1 MGTIFLQ
8 NKKML
13 KNDIF
18 SISMEVQLFWAI
30 LMCDEKWKRPYHFIA
45 FNFSDGYDLILL
57 DDSEKEK
64 FCELFSNYL
73 KLKVNDGTCLRER
86 SLICLDYVYVDSNV
100 SYTSDFFIDFENE
113 IIKYTERFSDNGGL
127 PFITED
133 DLIQEYDLY
142 AYVENALEDRFKKH
156 LVTEVLHL
164 NNNSANN
171 KYIQ

>member
-8 NKKML
+8 NEKML

-18 SISMEVQLFWAI
+18 SISNEVQWFWVVLA
-30 LMCDEKWKRPYHFIA
+30 CDEKWKRPYHFIA

-73 KLKVNDGTCLRER
+73 KLKRMDETGLKER
-86 SLICLDYVYVDSNV
+86 HLICLDYVYVDSKA
-100 SYTSDFFIDFENE
+100 SYTSDFLIDLENE
-113 IIKYTERFSDNGGL
+113 TIKSTERFSDNGGL
-127 PFITED
+127 PFISKD

-156 LVTEVLHL
+156 LVREALRF
-164 NNNSANN
+164 N
-171 KYIQ
+171 KSFTKIILA